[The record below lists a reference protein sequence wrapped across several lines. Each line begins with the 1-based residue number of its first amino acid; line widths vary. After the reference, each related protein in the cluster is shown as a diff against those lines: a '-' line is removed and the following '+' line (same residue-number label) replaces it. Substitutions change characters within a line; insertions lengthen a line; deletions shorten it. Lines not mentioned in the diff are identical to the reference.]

1 MSVDMLT
8 VCGIVAGILSVFA
21 FLPYIIDTLKFRT
34 RPSRSTWM
42 IWSVLASISFFSQL
56 AEGATDSLWFAGVQ
70 TGGTII
76 IFLLSLHYGVG
87 SLLDRFDFL
96 VIICSVI
103 GLWLWYTTH
112 NAVYALA
119 ISITISILGGL
130 LTLIKAYR
138 WPGSE
143 TNFTW
148 VVSFVAAIFAI
159 ISIGKVDVVMLAYP
173 VYLFVLYGAIIVA
186 IRMGRLRQE
195 AARLKQKSEAAK
207 HHNILVRK
215 PGVV

>member
-1 MSVDMLT
+1 MSVDMLM